1 MPTDAQSKI
10 VHLRLNSAKKM
21 SFRLIPEC
29 WGCWCISRR
38 IWAMME
44 PLVEMRIA
52 SERRRFH
59 CFRLFES
66 LQKTFPLD
74 ECFYT
79 NHFADA
85 ASDIFDLLFRQFRK
99 HRQRKKFLGQILRD
113 WKRALRVPKVSAGL
127 LEMNRNGIVHATA
140 NAFLLQK
147 SPNFVAFLY
156 PDRINVINVPCII
169 RLERRRNLIDSRE
182 SVIVLQRMFAP
193 QEICSLE
200 MTQFDGQDCCLN
212 AVHPAI
218 PTHRRMIIF
227 LRLTVVSQHLDLL
240 P

>member
-1 MPTDAQSKI
+1 
-10 VHLRLNSAKKM
+10 M

-29 WGCWCISRR
+29 WGCWCISRW

-113 WKRALRVPKVSAGL
+113 WKRARRVPKVSAGL
-127 LEMNRNGIVHATA
+127 LEMNRNGIVHSTA
-140 NAFLLQK
+140 NFFFREM
-147 SPNFVAFLY
+147 SPDFVAFLY
-156 PDRINVINVPCII
+156 PDRINVINVPGVP
-169 RLERRRNLIDSRE
+169 RLECCTYLIDSLE
-182 SVIVLQRMFAP
+182 SLIVFQGVFAP
-193 QEICSLE
+193 QEICFVKV
-200 MTQFDGQDCCLN
+200 TQFDGQDCRLN

-218 PTHRRMIIF
+218 PTHRRMTLF
-227 LRLTVVSQHLDLL
+227 SWLTMVSQHLDLL